1 MDKIKL
7 YNGVEMP
14 VLGYG
19 VFQETP
25 QQCELC
31 VKQAIEEG
39 YRLID
44 TAQAYFNEEGV
55 GRAIND
61 CGVDRDELFITTK
74 VWITNAGEQ
83 KAMESINESLQKL
96 KTEYIDLMLVHQPF
110 GDYYGTM
117 RAMERA
123 MNNGKI
129 RAIGVSNFYPD
140 RFKDMAEFGPMV
152 PMVNQIEMNVFNQQI
167 EAQEVMKQYNTQ
179 IMAHRPFAD
188 GRNDFFNNPILKSIG
203 DKYNKSIAQIAL
215 RFLIQRGVVAIP
227 KSTKIERMRENI
239 NIFDFTLSETD
250 MDTITHL
257 DLGKSLFVDHYAP
270 TTIDLFKGFKK
281 PE

>member
-1 MDKIKL
+1 MEKIKL
-7 YNGVEMP
+7 YNGVEIP

-25 QQCELC
+25 QQCEQC
-31 VKQAIEEG
+31 VRQAIEEG

-44 TAQAYFNEEGV
+44 TAQAYFNEDGV

-123 MNNGKI
+123 MINGKI

-140 RFKDMAEFGPMV
+140 RFKDMAEFGPII

-167 EAQEVMKQYNTQ
+167 EAQEIMKQYNTQ

-203 DKYNKSIAQIAL
+203 DKYNKSVAQVAL

-239 NIFDFTLSETD
+239 NIFDFKLSETD
-250 MDTITHL
+250 MDVISHL
-257 DLGKSLFVDHYAP
+257 DLGKSLFVDHYKH

>member
-1 MDKIKL
+1 MEKIKL
-7 YNGVEMP
+7 YNGIEIP

-25 QQCELC
+25 QQCEQC
-31 VKQAIEEG
+31 VRQAIEEG

-44 TAQAYFNEEGV
+44 TAQAYYNEEGV

-61 CGVDRDELFITTK
+61 CGVNRDELFITTK
-74 VWITNAGEQ
+74 IWITNAGEE
-83 KAMESINESLQKL
+83 KAIDSINESLRKL
-96 KTEYIDLMLVHQPF
+96 KTDYIDLILIHQPF

-123 MNNGKI
+123 MINGKV

-140 RFKDMAEFGPMV
+140 RFKDMAEFGPIV
-152 PMVNQIEMNVFNQQI
+152 PMVNQIEMNVFNQQT
-167 EAQEVMKQYNTQ
+167 EAQKVMKQYNTQ

-203 DKYNKSIAQIAL
+203 DKYIKSISQVAL
-215 RFLIQRGVVAIP
+215 RFLMQRGVVAIP
-227 KSTKIERMRENI
+227 KSTRIERMRENI
-239 NIFDFTLSETD
+239 NIFDFSLTEV
-250 MDTITHL
+250 HL
-257 DLGKSLFVDHYAP
+257 NKIHHFDLVKRLCTVLHHHTQIHF
-270 TTIDLFKGFKK
+270 LNGFNKLQ
-281 PE
+281 